1 MNHFFIITNAL
12 KDKNLE
18 LTTAICEYITA
29 KNGIC
34 SYTLCVDQEGNIH
47 KNTIETI
54 SDDTECIFVLGG
66 DGTLIRA
73 ARDTISKKIPLIGIN
88 RGKLG
93 YLCELEEDSVFT
105 AIDQLMQDC
114 YTTEN
119 RTMLT
124 GYSVK
129 NSKKLVHKNAL
140 NDIVIHR
147 GGSPQL
153 LHLIVY
159 VNGEFLFRYMA
170 DGILVATAT
179 GSTGYN
185 LSAGGPIVDPKANI
199 LLLSPINSHTL
210 NARSI
215 VLSPNDEITIEIGYR
230 RMEKDENAQ
239 VSFDG
244 ENSLNLEV
252 GDKIVIKKS
261 EDSAK
266 ILRLSNVSFLE
277 ILRKKMQ
284 IYT

>member
-1 MNHFFIITNAL
+1 MQHYHKMNHFFIITNAV
-12 KDKNLE
+12 KDQNLD
-18 LTTAICEYITA
+18 LTKSICDYIEK
-29 KNGIC
+29 KNGTC
-34 SYTLCVDQEGNIH
+34 SYILCVDEAGA
-47 KNTIETI
+47 IEKMQPEMIPDKTQ
-54 SDDTECIFVLGG
+54 CIFVLGG

-73 ARDTISKKIPLIGIN
+73 ARDTVSSNVPLIGIN

-93 YLCELEEDSVFT
+93 YLCELEEDSVYT

-114 YTTEN
+114 YTVEE

-129 NSKKLVHKNAL
+129 NDKKLVHKNAL

-147 GGSPQL
+147 SGSPQL
-153 LHLIVY
+153 VHLIVY

-170 DGILVATAT
+170 DGIIIATAT

-215 VLSPNDEITIEIGYR
+215 VLSPEDEIVIEMGYR
-230 RMEKDENAQ
+230 RSEEDEIAQ

-244 ENSLNLEV
+244 ENCLSLEV
-252 GDKIVIKKS
+252 GDKIVVKKQ
-261 EDSAK
+261 
-266 ILRLSNVSFLE
+266 
-277 ILRKKMQ
+277 KKVLAF
-284 IYT
+284 